1 MCQGRVL
8 LGIGALALLGTTA
21 AVTIALLSTKHQHN
35 ITEDGYEQ
43 IKEGMTLAEVE
54 AIIGGPA
61 GNYTGGRHEGRIG
74 IVGGAAYYPLD
85 EENPARDEQW
95 IGEERWVGVVMYR
108 DRVLTKYWGEVYRV
122 ESTILDRIRKLIP
135 W

>member
-1 MCQGRVL
+1 MSRRRVL
-8 LGIGALALLGTTA
+8 LGLAALALLGA
-21 AVTIALLSTKHQHN
+21 AASVTIPLLPTRRSHN

-54 AIIGGPA
+54 AIMGGPA
-61 GNYTGGRHEGRIG
+61 DNYTSGRYDRKIG
-74 IVGGAAYYPLD
+74 IAGGAAYYPLD
-85 EENPARDEQW
+85 EENPARDAQW
-95 IGEERWVGVVMYR
+95 IGEERWVGVVIYR

-122 ESTILDRIRKLIP
+122 EITILDRIGKLIP